1 MLGGMLRIL
10 VVALVLLVA
19 IMMAM
24 PRTGD
29 RVPLPESATILPEPL
44 ALPEVELVDQSG
56 RRFSTTDLH
65 GDFSLMFFGFTHC
78 PDICPL
84 SLQVLAS
91 ARAQL
96 KRSAPA
102 FTPEVVF
109 VSVDPFRDSAEGI
122 RQYLANFDAEFT
134 GVTAS
139 DEALAPLLK
148 TLGVTVQ
155 KNEQD
160 GEYYNVVHNSTV
172 YLIGPEAQLIAIFGG
187 SHDAAIIASDYV
199 RIRRRLANAPTS

>member
-1 MLGGMLRIL
+1 MLGGLLRIL
-10 VVALVLLVA
+10 VVSLILLVA
-19 IMMAM
+19 IMMLL
-24 PRTGD
+24 PRAGD
-29 RVPLPESATILPEPL
+29 RVPLPEVATVLPEPL

-56 RRFSTTDLH
+56 RSFSTTDLH

-84 SLQVLAS
+84 TLQVLAS
-91 ARAQL
+91 ARAQVEH
-96 KRSAPA
+96 SAPA
-102 FTPEVVF
+102 FTPEVIF
-109 VSVDPFRDSAEGI
+109 VSVDPFRDSPERI

-155 KNEQD
+155 KTERD

-187 SHDAAIIASDYV
+187 SHDAATIASDYV
-199 RIRRRLANAPTS
+199 RIRRRLGNASAS